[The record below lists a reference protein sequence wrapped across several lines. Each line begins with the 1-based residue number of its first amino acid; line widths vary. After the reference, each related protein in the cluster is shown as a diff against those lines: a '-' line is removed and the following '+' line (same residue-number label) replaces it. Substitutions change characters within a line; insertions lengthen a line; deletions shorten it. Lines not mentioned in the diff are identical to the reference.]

1 MMAPAHMAAA
11 GLIAHAA
18 FGLPPLATGI
28 AVIASLIPDIDTPR
42 STVGRLV
49 PFVSYPLSLAGHRS
63 ITHSLA
69 GGVLLAI
76 PVLIAQEYASMN
88 FLFPFLI
95 GYLSHLLLDLLTPQG
110 CPLLWPLPLHIKI
123 PLVATGGVLEIIFTA
138 VLVVV
143 AVSAGAWW

>member
-28 AVIASLIPDIDTPR
+28 AVIASLVPDIDTPK

-49 PFVSYPLSLAGHRS
+49 PFVSYPLALAGHRS

-69 GGVLLAI
+69 GAALLAI
-76 PVLIAQEYASMN
+76 PVLIAQEYAN
-88 FLFPFLI
+88 TNLLIPFLI

-123 PLVATGGVLEIIFTA
+123 PLVATGGILEIIITA
-138 VLVVV
+138 ALVVFT
-143 AVSAGAWW
+143 VSFGAW

>member
-18 FGLPPLATGI
+18 FGLSPTATGI

-42 STVGRLV
+42 STFGRIF
-49 PFVSYPLSLAGHRS
+49 PFISYPLSLGGHRS

-69 GGVLLAI
+69 GTALLTV
-76 PVLIAQEYASMN
+76 PVLVLQGYLNMN
-88 FLFPFLI
+88 LLIPFLI

-110 CPLLWPLPLHIKI
+110 CPILWPLPIHFKL
-123 PLVATGGVLEIIFTA
+123 PLVATGGVLEVVFTA
-138 VLVVV
+138 VLVV
-143 AVSAGAWW
+143 ATVSSGAW